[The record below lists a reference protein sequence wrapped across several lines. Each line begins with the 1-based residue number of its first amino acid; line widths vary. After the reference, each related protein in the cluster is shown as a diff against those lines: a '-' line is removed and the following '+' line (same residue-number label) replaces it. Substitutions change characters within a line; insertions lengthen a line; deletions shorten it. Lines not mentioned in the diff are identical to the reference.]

1 MWIVKFPWVLKS
13 KNLEVGRNIYVFHP
27 PYVIQHQKG
36 KVLKPMANKRS
47 MVKPMNLDDTDRLLL
62 AAMLEDARISQRA
75 LARKVGIAQGTV
87 LNRLRRMEDAGII
100 TGYSVILD
108 PAAMGWTMTIM
119 AGLRIVKGRM
129 IDVQKKIAADPRVF
143 AVYDVTGEWDSMVL
157 ARVKNREDL
166 DNLTKTVFT
175 LDGVSRSFTH
185 VVLNTV
191 KEDGMPK
198 PPSEE

>member
-1 MWIVKFPWVLKS
+1 VV
-13 KNLEVGRNIYVFHP
+13 NLMEF
-27 PYVIQHQKG
+27 
-36 KVLKPMANKRS
+36 
-47 MVKPMNLDDTDRLLL
+47 DDTDRELI

-75 LARKVGIAQGTV
+75 LARKVGVAQGTV
-87 LNRLRRMEDAGII
+87 LNRIRRMEDAGII
-100 TGYSVILD
+100 KGYSVILD
-108 PAAMGWTMTIM
+108 PAQMGWTMTIM

-157 ARVKNREDL
+157 ARVKNRADL

-198 PPSEE
+198 PPSDD

>member
-1 MWIVKFPWVLKS
+1 VVNMM
-13 KNLEVGRNIYVFHP
+13 E
-27 PYVIQHQKG
+27 
-36 KVLKPMANKRS
+36 
-47 MVKPMNLDDTDRLLL
+47 LDDTDRKLI
-62 AAMLEDARISQRA
+62 AALLEDARISQRA
-75 LARKVGIAQGTV
+75 LSRKLGIAQGTV
-87 LNRLRRMEDAGII
+87 LNRIRRMEEAGII
-100 TGYSVILD
+100 KGYSVILD
-108 PAAMGWTMTIM
+108 PAQMGWSMTIM

-175 LDGVSRSFTH
+175 LEGVSRSFTH

-191 KEDGMPK
+191 KEESMPK
-198 PPSEE
+198 PPSTD